1 MTEVFWLMSRSLF
14 SDRPE
19 VACIMHEV
27 KAISKANGGA
37 LKTLDDRLTVHEY
50 SLFWNT
56 FQKSEVDSYMDEEAA
71 KGVFQQIVG
80 DETADS
86 IDTMEFAMLLDA
98 SENSVFDPARTQ
110 PGCGLDTL
118 ETYMSQPL
126 NHYWINSSHNTY
138 LTGDQLQSYSEV
150 RQYGFVLQRGAR
162 CVELDCWDGDD
173 NENPI
178 IFHGHTMTTKIKF
191 RDVIEE
197 IKEQSFGPPAN
208 NPYPVIMSIEM
219 HCSQIYQKKM
229 AKIVTEI
236 MGESV
241 YRYDASKPFPSPEDL
256 KHQFLLKGDGLSLG
270 AKDDESLGDADD
282 SENDDDV
289 ASAPADQPVLNKLP
303 AETKKNKSP
312 SITKLS
318 PGKPGKIKKE
328 KIAEE
333 WSCLIG
339 LPTNKEK
346 KKPLR
351 QVIEGLKGPSFKMQS
366 YAEAGALKL
375 WDKNREDF
383 VEFNRY
389 LLSRIY
395 PFGGRVD
402 SSNMNPI
409 PFWSAGCHAV
419 CLNFQTGDV
428 SYPLIYRS
436 VIKNARRFGLIVVRN
451 DPSLV

>member
-1 MTEVFWLMSRSLF
+1 MSRSLF

-19 VACIMHEV
+19 VACIMQEI

-37 LKTLDDRLTVHEY
+37 LKTLDDRLTLHEY

-56 FQKSEVDSYMDEEAA
+56 FQKSEVDDYMDEEAA
-71 KGVFQQIVG
+71 KSVFQQIVG
-80 DETADS
+80 DETDS
-86 IDTMEFAMLLDA
+86 IDKMEFAMLLDA
-98 SENSVFDPARTQ
+98 SENSAFDPARTQ

-118 ETYMSQPL
+118 EAYMSQPL

-138 LTGDQLQSYSEV
+138 LTGDQLQSYSDV
-150 RQYGFVLQRGAR
+150 QQYGFVLQRGAR
-162 CVELDCWDGDD
+162 CVELDCWDGEDH
-173 NENPI
+173 ENPI
-178 IFHGHTMTTKIKF
+178 IFHGHTLTTKIKF

-197 IKEQSFGPPAN
+197 IKEESFGPPAN
-208 NPYPVIMSIEM
+208 NPYPVIMSIEN
-219 HCSQIYQKKM
+219 HCSQAYQEKM

-256 KHQFLLKGDGLSLG
+256 KYKFLFKADMLSLG
-270 AKDDESLGDADD
+270 AKDDELLGDADN

-289 ASAPADQPVLNKLP
+289 ASAPVDQPVLNKWP
-303 AETKKNKSP
+303 AEAKKTKAPSKTKSSEGTPKKKNK
-312 SITKLS
+312 
-318 PGKPGKIKKE
+318 E
-328 KIAEE
+328 HHYKIAEE
-333 WSCLIG
+333 WSCLVG

-351 QVIEGLKGPSFKMQS
+351 QIIEGLKGPSFKMQS
-366 YAEAGALKL
+366 YAEGGALKMSE
-375 WDKNREDF
+375 KNREDF

-436 VIKNARRFGLIVVRN
+436 VIKNAGIFELIVVRN
-451 DPSLV
+451 VPSLA